1 MSLLY
6 LGLCLNSRNWFEDEG
21 QGVNAGILHCPFLSY
36 YRKGVAP
43 RLATGNRDF
52 EIRGRREQRKLCLKN
67 EFALFQSLSP
77 LFLPTYFIKYRRAL
91 LKLNY
96 LVLAY
101 QDNFILACFLLHKT

>member
-1 MSLLY
+1 MSSCIWGYALIR
-6 LGLCLNSRNWFEDEG
+6 GIGFEDEG

-67 EFALFQSLSP
+67 EFAFFQSLSP
-77 LFLPTYFIKYRRAL
+77 LFPSTYFIKYRRAL